1 MVAVALR
8 CRMGVLILD
17 ENDDNV
23 IMIMMTMTIDDCML
37 L

>member
-8 CRMGVLILD
+8 CGMGVLILD

-37 L
+37 R